1 MDDELPTIPPD
12 HRLRA
17 CPQRQAGMAWPIP
30 IHARLDELVE
40 IARDQAGRETNRKEL
55 VAALLLAAPTEA
67 ETLDE
72 IIRRYRLATAR
83 EALVKPEHVER
94 DNVLQLPSYGP
105 GPR

>member
-1 MDDELPTIPPD
+1 MS
-12 HRLRA
+12 
-17 CPQRQAGMAWPIP
+17 WPMP

-55 VAALLLAAPTEA
+55 VAALLLAAPTDPER
-67 ETLDE
+67 LDE
-72 IIRRYRLATAR
+72 IIKTYRLATAR

-94 DNVLQLPSYGP
+94 DNVLRLPSYGP